1 MRVYQTK
8 SNFIQSRH
16 YGKEMKIMPLLSYSY
31 IPIYLVIEKFTQQ
44 GMEYSRCALQKNQ
57 TESNFVYIRN
67 RDIMDIGFVTKIY
80 PKAYGIRLMN
90 EANFVFTRIRSRYYR
105 KRF

>member
-1 MRVYQTK
+1 
-8 SNFIQSRH
+8 
-16 YGKEMKIMPLLSYSY
+16 MKIMPLLSYSY

-67 RDIMDIGFVTKIY
+67 RDIMDIRFVTKIY
-80 PKAYGIRLMN
+80 PKENSPYERSKFCLCAYTIEIL
-90 EANFVFTRIRSRYYR
+90 
-105 KRF
+105 